1 MKVDSLN
8 VGVINP
14 LRIRKKRREPK
25 VPPWMSE
32 VPPDSVE
39 VNLRPRSTR
48 YGRTPLRFNMFG
60 TTRTKH
66 DQRLLF
72 FQDHMDKP
80 PPGVLSPE
88 EIRAEIEKLR
98 QERIEGR
105 LKRIE
110 AQSSKVI
117 NQESSP
123 EPNLDANALEEADET
138 SSVPPSEIEPEIEV
152 TGSPAQEGSGP
163 SSSEPTLMRILRE
176 TIQGME
182 GTVSS

>member
-8 VGVINP
+8 IGVINP
-14 LRIRKKRREPK
+14 LRVRKKRREPK

-32 VPPDSVE
+32 LPPDSVE

-72 FQDHMDKP
+72 FQDHMDTP

-88 EIRAEIEKLR
+88 EIRTEIEKLR
-98 QERIEGR
+98 QERAEGR

-117 NQESSP
+117 NQEP
-123 EPNLDANALEEADET
+123 DLDAGELEETDEV
-138 SSVPPSEIEPEIEV
+138 SSASPSASPSEAEAEMTPSPLEGGPG
-152 TGSPAQEGSGP
+152 GSN
-163 SSSEPTLMRILRE
+163 SEPTLMRILRE

-182 GTVSS
+182 GTTSS